1 MAGCFGIQP
10 LAPGG
15 GSREDPPGAAP
26 SQPGPHGSSRGNVFP
41 QSGKVRGPR
50 GQSQPQP
57 RGSPPSP
64 LLRPASPPRGP
75 QPTPVPPFPFSHL
88 AKNKAPFGSKCTQ
101 FPQNI
106 SFPGILQREELYL
119 SWSPDGFLKICVK
132 PISVN
137 PIMFSVIHL
146 HLRNA
151 SLLASCLPTPL
162 PSIDDGLEQTRIPA
176 GPCVVGLGCV
186 RCQGLGPQEAGQT

>member
-1 MAGCFGIQP
+1 MGTSFPKVERSEAPEAGP
-10 LAPGG
+10 
-15 GSREDPPGAAP
+15 
-26 SQPGPHGSSRGNVFP
+26 N
-41 QSGKVRGPR
+41 
-50 GQSQPQP
+50 
-57 RGSPPSP
+57 PSP
-64 LLRPASPPRGP
+64 EGHPLHHSCGQHRHQGDLS
-75 QPTPVPPFPFSHL
+75 PTPVPPFPFSHL

-151 SLLASCLPTPL
+151 SLLASCLPAPL
-162 PSIDDGLEQTRIPA
+162 PSIDDGLEQTRMPA
-176 GPCVVGLGCV
+176 GPRVVGLGCV